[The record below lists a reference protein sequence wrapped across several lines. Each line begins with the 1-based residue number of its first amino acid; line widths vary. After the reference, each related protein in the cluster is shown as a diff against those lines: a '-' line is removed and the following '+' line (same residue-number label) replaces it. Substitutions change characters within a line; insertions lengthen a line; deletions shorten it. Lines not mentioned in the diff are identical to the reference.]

1 MPSVLFSR
9 CRVFDGRSPELRE
22 ALDVLVQDGRIA
34 EVSEQPI
41 RTGAARVIGVN
52 GRTLMPG
59 LIDAHWHVVAADVN
73 LTRLDAMPES
83 LRTAHARI
91 YLEEALDRGFTTI
104 RDAGGADFG
113 LALAV
118 ERGLIRGPRIFFGG
132 RALSQTGGHGDMRPR
147 QHLDPCCQV
156 GAIGQLADGP
166 DEVRRV
172 VREELRKGAHHIK
185 LMASGGV
192 ASPADPIW
200 MLQYSD
206 EEIRAAVD
214 ETARRRAYVMA
225 HAHTAEATRRCV
237 ELGVRSIEHGTL
249 IDRETAAVV
258 AAHGAFVVPTLVVI
272 MTLWEHGAA
281 LGFPPVS
288 MDKLAQVKDAAVGA
302 LEILRAAGVKVGF
315 GTDLLGE
322 LHTHQSREFLI
333 RAEVLSPYEVLRSAT
348 SVNAELLGLPD
359 QLGVVAPG
367 AIADLLVVDGNPL
380 QHLGLLQEQGRH
392 LPVIMKGG
400 ELHKMALRSQ

>member
-1 MPSVLFSR
+1 
-9 CRVFDGRSPELRE
+9 
-22 ALDVLVQDGRIA
+22 
-34 EVSEQPI
+34 
-41 RTGAARVIGVN
+41 
-52 GRTLMPG
+52 
-59 LIDAHWHVVAADVN
+59 VVAADVN

-132 RALSQTGGHGDMRPR
+132 RALSQTGGHGDMRPL
-147 QHLDPCCQV
+147 QHLDPCCQM

-172 VREELRKGAHHIK
+172 IREELRKGAHHIK

-214 ETARRRAYVMA
+214 ETARRRTYVMA

-237 ELGVRSIEHGTL
+237 ELGVRSIEHSTL

-288 MDKLAQVKDAAVGA
+288 MDKLAEVKGAAVGA

-322 LHTHQSREFLI
+322 LHSHQSREFLI
-333 RAEVLSPYEVLRSAT
+333 RAEALSPYEVLRSAT

-380 QHLGLLQEQGRH
+380 QDLGLLQEQGRH